1 MPRISG
7 RSGSVFVLPIRP
19 RPSARRVPRCLG
31 LVPIDD
37 LTWVTVM
44 VASAMR
50 CSRGGGGLLALVVGV
65 EQTLRHEFGRVE
77 AATLGDLVGA
87 LQRLQAGDGGASD
100 VDVVGRAER
109 LAEHVVH
116 AGLLEDE

>member
-7 RSGSVFVLPIRP
+7 RSGSVFVLPILP

-37 LTWVTVM
+37 LIWVTVM

-50 CSRGGGGLLALVVGV
+50 CSRGRGGLGALGVGV
-65 EQTLRHEFGRVE
+65 EQTLRHELGRIE
-77 AATLGDLVGA
+77 AATLGDPVGA
-87 LQRLQAGDGGASD
+87 LQRLQTSDRGASD
-100 VDVVGRAER
+100 VDV
-109 LAEHVVH
+109 
-116 AGLLEDE
+116 